1 MGGKLQHIMERLHLG
16 KGGGGGGATTARDVP
31 RGHFAVYVG
40 EARARFVVPTAYL
53 RQPAFVALLKSVEE
67 EYGFDHCFG
76 GLTIPC
82 SERDFAALLR
92 RLSSSASPSP
102 SWRH

>member
-1 MGGKLQHIMERLHLG
+1 MGAKLQQLMARLHL
-16 KGGGGGGATTARDVP
+16 ARGVAGVP

-40 EARARFVVPTAYL
+40 EARARFVVPTAHL
-53 RQPAFVALLKSVEE
+53 KQPSFVALLESAEE
-67 EYGFDHCFG
+67 EFGFDHHCHPD

-92 RLSSSASPSP
+92 RLS
-102 SWRH
+102 

>member
-1 MGGKLQHIMERLHLG
+1 MGGKLQHLMERLHLAG
-16 KGGGGGGATTARDVP
+16 KGGGGAARDVP

-67 EYGFDHCFG
+67 EYGFDHCGGGGG

-82 SERDFAALLR
+82 SERDFAALLG
-92 RLSSSASPSP
+92 RLASSPPPP
-102 SWRH
+102 SWR

>member
-1 MGGKLQHIMERLHLG
+1 MGGGRLHQLMTRLHLARA
-16 KGGGGGGATTARDVP
+16 GGVP

-53 RQPAFVALLKSVEE
+53 KQPTFVALLESAEE
-67 EYGFDHCFG
+67 AFGLDHHCHPD

-82 SERDFAALLR
+82 SERDFTALLR
-92 RLSSSASPSP
+92 SYD
-102 SWRH
+102 

>member
-1 MGGKLQHIMERLHLG
+1 MGGKLQHLMERLHLAG
-16 KGGGGGGATTARDVP
+16 KGGAGAARDVP

-53 RQPAFVALLKSVEE
+53 KQPAFVALLKSVEE
-67 EYGFDHCFG
+67 EYGFDHCGGFG

-82 SERDFAALLR
+82 SERDFAALIG
-92 RLSSSASPSP
+92 RLASSPPPPPP
-102 SWRH
+102 SWR

>member
-1 MGGKLQHIMERLHLG
+1 MGGKLQHLMEKLHLG
-16 KGGGGGGATTARDVP
+16 KGGGGAARDVP

-53 RQPAFVALLKSVEE
+53 KHPAFVALLKSVEE

-82 SERDFAALLR
+82 SERDFAALLG
-92 RLSSSASPSP
+92 RLSSSPPSSS
-102 SWRH
+102 SWR